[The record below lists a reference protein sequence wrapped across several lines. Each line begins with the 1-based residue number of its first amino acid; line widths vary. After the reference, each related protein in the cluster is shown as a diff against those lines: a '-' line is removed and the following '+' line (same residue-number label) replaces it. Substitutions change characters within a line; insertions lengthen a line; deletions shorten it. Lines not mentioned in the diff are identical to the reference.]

1 MEFANTVRKGKGDTN
16 VLKHLVVDSGAI
28 IKAERLEHVAENY
41 WTVQEVIDEIRD
53 SKSKHVLNTL
63 PYELKIRVPSAECMN
78 AVIKF
83 SKKTGDFRGLS
94 VPDLKV
100 LALTYMFE
108 KEEVGVDHLRT
119 KPMSIEDMKNA
130 MAKKKK
136 NVSVAPNSQE
146 DFGDQSINAELKS
159 PDQSVLAKPE
169 EAEDIGTATSA
180 SDLTVTSADCDL
192 KGKEKKVSDSD
203 IAQVQNNLSNMN
215 NISVAVA
222 DRKPSVAT
230 NDQSNSASA
239 KSSKNTLEV
248 SPVVAKKPYS
258 SKILNAHKTNVISSV
273 IENGDFDDSD
283 DVGWVGPENIDQMDD
298 SGWGVVHR
306 RGRRG
311 RNGSKHH
318 NGNLSNSN
326 GNESV
331 LKREVGCVTVDFAM
345 QNVLMQM
352 GLGLYSIRGV
362 AIRKLK
368 QWVLRCLACYHISSK
383 MDKLFCPRCG
393 SATMTKLSVFISDQ
407 GGVRYGFKKNYKV
420 KTRGTRFG
428 IAKTKGGRKDQGLLL
443 REDQLLTGQWKMAAR
458 KKEKMES
465 MFGED
470 LSEQLGLK
478 EYQNADLVV
487 GFGRRN
493 PNAQRGR
500 ERRGKKKKN
509 KNARFF

>member
-1 MEFANTVRKGKGDTN
+1 MQFANTTRKLQGETN
-16 VLKHLVVDSGAI
+16 ILKHLIVDSGAI
-28 IKAERLEHVAENY
+28 IKAERLEHVAEQY

-63 PYELKIRVPSAECMN
+63 PYELKIRKPSAECMN
-78 AVIKF
+78 AVIAF

-108 KEEVGVDHLRT
+108 KEEVGTDHLRT
-119 KPMSIEDMKNA
+119 KPMSVEDMKNA
-130 MAKKKK
+130 MAKNKNNSKTTTTTNEQNNDDNNNNNNNKKDDNESSSISK
-136 NVSVAPNSQE
+136 DNSSSSNNNNSNNNNTE
-146 DFGDQSINAELKS
+146 TTITTENNITKDMNEK
-159 PDQSVLAKPE
+159 
-169 EAEDIGTATSA
+169 
-180 SDLTVTSADCDL
+180 LTITTTTT
-192 KGKEKKVSDSD
+192 KETTKTETTTTNNNKLKVSP
-203 IAQVQNNLSNMN
+203 I
-215 NISVAVA
+215 
-222 DRKPSVAT
+222 
-230 NDQSNSASA
+230 QS
-239 KSSKNTLEV
+239 
-248 SPVVAKKPYS
+248 KKPYS
-258 SKILNAHKTNVISSV
+258 SKILNAHKTNVISSL
-273 IENGDFDDSD
+273 IENGDFDESD
-283 DVGWVGPENIDQMDD
+283 DLGWVGPDNIDQMED

-306 RGRRG
+306 KH
-311 RNGSKHH
+311 RNNK
-318 NGNLSNSN
+318 NKRYNNNNNNNSN
-326 GNESV
+326 NNNANV
-331 LKREVGCVTVDFAM
+331 LNREVGCVTVDFAM

-368 QWVLRCLACYHISSK
+368 QWVLRCLACYHITSK

-393 SATMTKLSVFISDQ
+393 SDTMTKLSVYVNDK
-407 GGVRYGFKKNYKV
+407 GGLRYGFKKNYRV
-420 KTRGTRFG
+420 KTRGTKFA

-443 REDQLLTGQWKMAAR
+443 REDQMLSGQWKQTAR

-470 LSEQLGLK
+470 LSQQLGLK
-478 EYQNADLVV
+478 EYQNSELIV